1 MNDWIKLV
9 NKTWKE
15 NKHKPNY
22 VLADA
27 IAEAKKV
34 YYSLSDKVANVKK
47 KGPKSQKKKGPKSQK
62 KRPKSQKKRSK
73 SQKKR

>member
-47 KGPKSQKKKGPKSQK
+47 KGPKSQKK
-62 KRPKSQKKRSK
+62 RPKSQKKRSK

>member
-47 KGPKSQKKKGPKSQK
+47 NNKSQKKKGPKSQK
-62 KRPKSQKKRSK
+62 KRSKSQKKRSK